1 MYDGW
6 TVANYESPHPNSA
19 QPQHHH
25 HISRP
30 STRRIQD
37 SPHPRLESTSQWR
50 KKLQLVQAMQ
60 QILRIDNTRLIDNT
74 VLRKA
79 GLRKESSPRCF
90 LFVTLADAY
99 ALLASNVI
107 LYCEYVTVRRMRV
120 LTLHA

>member
-1 MYDGW
+1 MSKGW
-6 TVANYESPHPNSA
+6 TVANHESPHPNSA
-19 QPQHHH
+19 QPQYHH

-30 STRRIQD
+30 STRRIQN
-37 SPHPRLESTSQWR
+37 SPHPRLKATSKWR
-50 KKLQLVQAMQ
+50 KKLQLILAMQ

-107 LYCEYVTVRRMRV
+107 LYCEYVTVCRMGL